1 MVVRL
6 LAPTPAVGMLSL
18 LNLCLLL
25 LLLLTLYQTLNLMGK
40 LHSGGLSGKVLV
52 TCCNSR
58 VAVPNCS
65 CAFRY
70 TKFMR
75 PSLIYAFGAYRMIVV
90 RLILAWFTAFACY
103 QLKMFQKLTL
113 SSLNMNIFPR
123 YVSVVNFS
131 RMFCRHMDECN
142 YNAEDHSIPRSV
154 SHVNEHCK

>member
-1 MVVRL
+1 MVVGL

-18 LNLCLLL
+18 FNLCLLL

-52 TCCNSR
+52 TCCHGR

-90 RLILAWFTAFACY
+90 RLILA
-103 QLKMFQKLTL
+103 
-113 SSLNMNIFPR
+113 
-123 YVSVVNFS
+123 
-131 RMFCRHMDECN
+131 
-142 YNAEDHSIPRSV
+142 
-154 SHVNEHCK
+154 